1 MTLSEYRL
9 FAQRIGLIGVTN
21 LLVSLSGV
29 ILLPILTKNLPVE
42 EYGVYAQIIV
52 TIGLIPSIVLL
63 GLPYTMVR
71 FLAGEKDRETVR
83 EGFYSIYFIV
93 IFMGAITSLALF
105 LSSDLIASILFDD
118 NQTVVKILSM
128 IIFVE
133 CLNSLQYNYFRTF
146 QHMKR
151 YSSFIFMQTIL
162 NILLIAYFVLSGYGI
177 TGVAIGILIARIS
190 MFIIMAVPIVA
201 EIGVKM
207 PRFEKTREYLAFGL
221 PTVPGSLSSWLI
233 NSSDRYIIG
242 ILMGAAFV
250 GYYSPGYTLGYMI
263 SMFIAPLGLIL
274 PATLSRY
281 YDSNDK
287 ATAGDFLK
295 YSLKYFLLLA
305 IPSAFGLSLLSKPL
319 LTILST
325 PEIAEEGYL
334 ITPLVAF
341 GTVFFG
347 ASVIIT
353 HIIIMEKKTAIMG
366 SLYTV
371 AAVLNLSMNLA
382 LIPLIGI
389 VGAAASTLLAYILI
403 FFVGTYYS
411 FRYLKFD
418 LNIRFILKSI
428 FASIIMSLII
438 LRWYPEGVSSL
449 IIVIAVCVLVYAGV
463 LLLLKGMTKEEISF
477 FKMSVNIK

>member
-1 MTLSEYRL
+1 MDEYKL

-21 LLVSLSGV
+21 LLVSLNGV

-83 EGFYSIYFIV
+83 EDFYSIYIIV
-93 IFMGAITSLALF
+93 LFMGAIASLALF
-105 LSSDLIASILFDD
+105 LSADFIASILFDD
-118 NQTVVKILSM
+118 DQTVVKILSV

-133 CLNSLQYNYFRTF
+133 CLNNLQYNYFRTF

-151 YSSFIFMQTIL
+151 YSLFIILQTIL
-162 NILLIAYFVLSGYGI
+162 TVLLIAYFVLSGYGI
-177 TGVAIGILIARIS
+177 KGVAIGILITRIS
-190 MFIIMAVPIVA
+190 ICIIMAIHIVA

-207 PRFEKTREYLAFGL
+207 PGFANTREYLAFGI
-221 PTVPGSLSSWLI
+221 PTIPANLSSWLI

-242 ILMGAAFV
+242 ILMGTAFV

-263 SMFIAPLGLIL
+263 SMFMAPLGLIL
-274 PATLSRY
+274 PMTLSRY
-281 YDSNDK
+281 YDSDDK
-287 ATAGDFLK
+287 ATARFFLT
-295 YSLKYFLLLA
+295 YSLKYYLLLA

-341 GTVFFG
+341 GTVFLG
-347 ASVIIT
+347 ASAIT
-353 HIIIMEKKTAIMG
+353 NNIIILEKRTAIMG
-366 SLYTV
+366 SLYTA
-371 AAVLNLSMNLA
+371 AAVLNFGMNLA
-382 LIPLIGI
+382 LVPLIGI
-389 VGAAASTLLAYILI
+389 VGAATATFVAFI
-403 FFVGTYYS
+403 FIFAIGTVYS

-418 LNIRFILKSI
+418 LYPRFIIKSV
-428 FASIIMSLII
+428 FASVVMSLVIMKWNPEGLSNVIISISVCALIYAII
-438 LRWYPEGVSSL
+438 LLASGGITKQELKFFVE
-449 IIVIAVCVLVYAGV
+449 IIR
-463 LLLLKGMTKEEISF
+463 S
-477 FKMSVNIK
+477 

>member
-1 MTLSEYRL
+1 LSEYRL

-83 EGFYSIYFIV
+83 EGFYSIYIIV
-93 IFMGAITSLALF
+93 LFMGAIAFVALF
-105 LSSDLIASILFDD
+105 SFSDLIASILFDD
-118 NQTVVKILSM
+118 DQTVVKILSI
-128 IIFVE
+128 IIFIE

-151 YSSFIFMQTIL
+151 YSSFIFLQTIL
-162 NILLIAYFVLSGYGI
+162 NIILIAYFVLSGYGI
-177 TGVAIGILIARIS
+177 TGVAIGILITRIS

-207 PRFEKTREYLAFGL
+207 PRFANAREYLAFGL

-242 ILMGAAFV
+242 ILMGTAFV

-263 SMFIAPLGLIL
+263 SMFMAPLGLIL

-287 ATAGDFLK
+287 ATAGAFLK

-325 PEIAEEGYL
+325 PEIAKEGYL

-353 HIIIMEKKTAIMG
+353 HIIILEKKTAIMG

-371 AAVLNLSMNLA
+371 AAVLNLSMNLG

-389 VGAAASTLLAYILI
+389 VGAATATLLAFI
-403 FFVGTYYS
+403 FIFAVGTIYS

-418 LNIRFILKSI
+418 LDLGFLFKSV
-428 FASIIMSLII
+428 FASAVMSLAIVIWKPEGLSSVIIVVGVSAIIYLGALLI
-438 LRWYPEGVSSL
+438 LR
-449 IIVIAVCVLVYAGV
+449 
-463 LLLLKGMTKEEISF
+463 GMTREELQF
-477 FKMSVNIK
+477 FKGLFSP